1 MPFGREYTVHSPN
14 GSALSRDPREHQTQ
28 RCTVY
33 GALSTTLRCGRHEGS
48 AAKLD
53 AAVRA
58 RVPLYGR
65 IADVPCT
72 GLGTVV
78 HVARPGSSGLG
89 VGAAT
94 WHSSRACRSRVRR
107 SRTRELFSEIVGATV
122 VWRRGL
128 EQRW

>member
-1 MPFGREYTVHSPN
+1 MHSPN
-14 GSALSRDPREHQTQ
+14 GSALSRGAREHQTQ
-28 RCTVY
+28 RCTVHVHC
-33 GALSTTLRCGRHEGS
+33 LRCGRHEGS

-72 GLGTVV
+72 GLGTVA

-89 VGAAT
+89 VAVGAAT
-94 WHSSRACRSRVRR
+94 WHSSRVSIACS
-107 SRTRELFSEIVGATV
+107 S
-122 VWRRGL
+122 
-128 EQRW
+128 